1 MNSTP
6 HFIDIQSKTNPRFL
20 ELKKLAQDNLAS
32 RKLGKVW
39 VEGDHLCRAA
49 ITRGLQPQVMVV
61 NELGLSQLSQLGLTP
76 APTTLVLADKLW
88 QEISSLPSP
97 ANVAYLIDLPTG
109 LVINPLAPTVVLD
122 RLQDPGNV
130 GSILRSASAFGFQQI
145 ISLKGSCAL
154 WSPKVLRASMGANFA
169 LTLIE
174 GQSIED
180 VALLKLPLL
189 ATSSHE
195 GEYVGKAPL
204 PWPCAWIMGHEG
216 QGVQIALEQMAT
228 QKLRINQPG
237 GEESLNV
244 AAAAAICLFASSLS
258 SP

>member
-1 MNSTP
+1 
-6 HFIDIQSKTNPRFL
+6 
-20 ELKKLAQDNLAS
+20 
-32 RKLGKVW
+32 
-39 VEGDHLCRAA
+39 
-49 ITRGLQPQVMVV
+49 
-61 NELGLSQLSQLGLTP
+61 
-76 APTTLVLADKLW
+76 
-88 QEISSLPSP
+88 
-97 ANVAYLIDLPTG
+97 
-109 LVINPLAPTVVLD
+109 
-122 RLQDPGNV
+122 V

-169 LTLIE
+169 LTLLE
-174 GQSIED
+174 GKSIED
-180 VALLKLPLL
+180 IALLKLPLL

-195 GEYVGKAPL
+195 GEYVGKAQL